1 MGKNEYVKRTA
12 KMLKKQMA
20 IAERARSV
28 KNRPA
33 DGIVYLKPTS
43 IKMRPELFQVREFS
57 YGLRNV
63 DKGHVTKLERAIGTV
78 GELDP
83 PVVIK
88 LGREWVCVDGHHR
101 IEAYKRA
108 ASWKQIKCNWFGGT
122 VREAVD
128 ESMLLNS
135 KDRLN
140 VPQPDRMEAAWKRVI
155 LDMGSKADIVK
166 LCGVGEGSIAAM
178 RRIKKAY
185 EASDAGGELF
195 RKRLSVKLD
204 EATWM
209 NARLT
214 FAGVEAKEIDDEER
228 AAKLARSLHSR
239 MTNLLSRD
247 PGVTARALRLYDP
260 ELPRALAEAWAEQD
274 PRLDDTK
281 DGHREPLPD
290 L

>member
-1 MGKNEYVKRTA
+1 MGKDEYVKRTA
-12 KMLKKQMA
+12 KVLKEQMA

-33 DGIVYLKPTS
+33 HGTVYLKPAS

-63 DKGHVTKLERAIGTV
+63 DKDHVKKLERAIGTA

-101 IEAYKRA
+101 IEAYKRT

-140 VPQPDRMEAAWKRVI
+140 VPQPDRMEAAWKRVV

-185 EASDAGGELF
+185 EANDAGGKLF

-204 EATWM
+204 EATWV

-239 MTNLLSRD
+239 MTNLLSRN
-247 PGVTARALRLYDP
+247 PRVTARALRLYDS
-260 ELPRALAEAWAEQD
+260 ELPRAPTEAWAEQD
-274 PRLDDTK
+274 TRLDDAK
-281 DGHREPLPD
+281 DSHREPLPD